1 MDVSRGDLARRGFA
15 DTERSSRFLAAPELD
30 FLDREVLLEALS
42 QTAEPDLALLALLRL
57 VEAGGT
63 IGPEDSSWMS
73 ALRILGGSR
82 YWGDQLIARPAL
94 LSDLAADPF
103 EEHFSTVYRRIAD
116 SLRPIL
122 DDPRGFGDAVV
133 HLRRTYR
140 REMLGIVS
148 QDLDDSAAD
157 RESAERTMPFAG
169 RSIANLVGATL
180 EGALMIARYRHPEAA
195 GVPFAIIAM
204 GKTGAEEL
212 NYISDVD
219 VIYVCEGGDAA
230 VEAATLLATTV
241 TRIVSEVAP
250 EPPLWPLDANL
261 RPEGKDGPLVR
272 TLDSHVHY
280 YKRWAKTWEFQALLK
295 ARPVAGDEN
304 LGHRYVE
311 ALAPMVWTAVERENF
326 VEDSQEMRRRVEA
339 HVRAREAER
348 QLKLGPGGL
357 RDVEFTVQL
366 LQLVHGRTDESLRA
380 RNTLDALAALAH
392 GGYVG
397 RDDAAELASCYAFL
411 RALEHRIQ
419 LDRMRR
425 SHVVPTKPEELQRLS
440 RLLGVDD
447 IDREWARTRRRVRE
461 LHEAIFY
468 RPLLPLTAQLS
479 ASEVALSGEAA
490 TARLQAIGY
499 VDPAGAMRHIAALTD
514 GLTRRAAIQR
524 QLLPVMLGWLAQGPR
539 PDTGLLEF
547 RRFSEQLGTTH
558 WYLKLLRDNGAVAER
573 LATILASS
581 KYAAEAVARMPEA
594 VRWLAAEADLA
605 PRNVQA
611 LVSEAESMLSRRTE
625 RSEAIGVG
633 RYLRRR
639 ELTRA
644 ALSDVLLGVEP
655 ERAVAITD
663 AADLAVQFAL
673 QIALDE
679 ARAGADPASDPAA
692 FAVIAMGRMGG
703 REMAYA
709 SDADL
714 IFVYDPRGDEQ
725 GALDFALKVAT
736 GIRTALTEAHEEPK
750 LDIDTDLR
758 PEGRRGPQV
767 RSFASYA
774 EYYERWVET
783 WECQALLRAR
793 PVAGDAVLQ
802 QRFVALIDPI
812 RYPAGG
818 LSKQALVNIRRMKAR
833 VESER
838 MPRGV
843 APNRHL
849 KLGRGGLTDVEF
861 AAQFLQLQYGWEH
874 LGLRTTATLA
884 ALRAARDAGLLS
896 EPDFAA
902 LSAAWELAS
911 RVRDA
916 IVLATGRTQRSDILP
931 GLGRELSLVSR
942 VLGYPPGQ
950 SQIFDEDYLRTARR
964 ARKVVEQILFE

>member
-1 MDVSRGDLARRGFA
+1 MEVSRGDLARRGFV
-15 DTERSSRFLAAPELD
+15 DTERSSRFLSAPVFD
-30 FLDREVLLEALS
+30 NVDREVLIGSLI

-57 VEAGGT
+57 IEAGGE
-63 IGPEDSSWMS
+63 IGPGHSSWMS
-73 ALRILGGSR
+73 ALRILGASR

-94 LSDLAADPF
+94 LADLDANPF
-103 EEHFSTVYRRIAD
+103 DEHFSAVYRRIAD

-122 DDPRGFGDAVV
+122 NDPRGFGDAVV
-133 HLRRTYR
+133 HLRRMYR

-157 RESAERTMPFAG
+157 RESAEETMPAAG

-180 EGALMIARYRHPEAA
+180 EGALMIARFRHPEAA
-195 GVPFAIIAM
+195 NVPFAIIAM

-230 VEAATLLATTV
+230 VEAATVLATAV
-241 TRIVSEVAP
+241 TRIVSEVGP

-272 TLDSHVHY
+272 TLDSHVEY

-295 ARPVAGDEN
+295 ARPVAGDET
-304 LGHRYVE
+304 LGRRYVE
-311 ALAPMVWTAVERENF
+311 ALAPMVWTAVERDNF

-366 LQLVHGRTDESLRA
+366 LQLVHGRTDQSLRA
-380 RNTLDALAALAH
+380 RNTLAALAALAH

-397 RDDAAELASCYAFL
+397 RDDAAELARCYAFL

-425 SHVVPTKPEELQRLS
+425 SHVVPTKPEELRRLS
-440 RLLGVDD
+440 RLLGVED

-479 ASEVALSGEAA
+479 ASEVTLSGEAA
-490 TARLQAIGY
+490 MARLQAIGY

-524 QLLPVMLGWLAQGPR
+524 QLLPVMLGWFAQGPR

-573 LATILASS
+573 LAAIFASS

-594 VRWLAAEADLA
+594 VKWLASDQDLM
-605 PRNVQA
+605 PRSAQA
-611 LVSEAESMLSRRTE
+611 LASEATSILGRRNE

-644 ALSDVLLGVEP
+644 ALSDVLAGVEP

-663 AADLAVQFAL
+663 GADLAVQLAL
-673 QIALDE
+673 KIALDE
-679 ARAGADPASDPAA
+679 ARTGGDPTSDPAD

-714 IFVYDPRGDEQ
+714 IFVYEPRGEDQ
-725 GALDFALKVAT
+725 AALDFALAVAT
-736 GIRTALTEAHEEPK
+736 GLRAALTEAHEEPK

-758 PEGRRGPQV
+758 PEGRRGPLV

-774 EYYERWVET
+774 EYDERWVET

-793 PVAGDAVLQ
+793 PVAGDVGLQ

-818 LSKQALVNIRRMKAR
+818 LSKQALVDIRRMKAR

-861 AAQFLQLQYGWEH
+861 AAQFMQLQHAWEH
-874 LGLRTTATLA
+874 PSLQTTATLE
-884 ALRAARDAGLLS
+884 ALRAARAAGLLS
-896 EPDFAA
+896 EADFAA

-950 SQIFDEDYLRTARR
+950 SQIFDEDYLRAARR
-964 ARKVVEQILFE
+964 ARRVVEQILFE